1 MLETIAGDVSAADTP
16 LGSFHGP
23 PVLSPTAS
31 HAARND
37 AHLGNAGP
45 YTLHPKPSLAHLERS
60 QDLQEAGGVELLHGR
75 NLGLAL
81 GLVRDLRRLLFGQDQ
96 GKG

>member
-1 MLETIAGDVSAADTP
+1 
-16 LGSFHGP
+16 
-23 PVLSPTAS
+23 
-31 HAARND
+31 
-37 AHLGNAGP
+37 
-45 YTLHPKPSLAHLERS
+45 LAHLERS